1 MATRTGVMRFNVR
14 ERGRQFRGQDRNFD
28 TAALATLI
36 NSGEVQERVS
46 QGDMLGYYGHWPR
59 VKFGMEPMEGGLVAG
74 KQVSLEPAVRTVYLK
89 AHADGTIEH
98 EEEFLDSAPGKLA
111 ERLFKS
117 KAGGFSSAIVAP
129 RRGATQV
136 PQSFH
141 GFDYVLEPNYT
152 KNRGYA
158 LDGVDM
164 DSLTD
169 EDFAV
174 LDEVSQYNNLLDS
187 TNVILDQIQNDYN
200 LLEEVAMRLEEEN
213 VQLMSMLSKK
223 EATPPPAPAVL
234 DSTLDILPRAT
245 SSRFDSADD
254 FHNAELSDFE
264 KEKKPESPRTAAD
277 DFLSKRFG
285 I

>member
-28 TAALATLI
+28 TAALASLI
-36 NSGEVQERVS
+36 NSGEIQERVA

-74 KQVSLEPAVRTVYLK
+74 KPVALEPAVRTVYLK
-89 AHADGTIEH
+89 AHEDGTIEH

-117 KAGGFSSAIVAP
+117 KAGGFSSAITAP
-129 RRGATQV
+129 RRGARQIA
-136 PQSFH
+136 QGFH
-141 GFDYVLEPNYT
+141 GFDYVLEPNFT

-158 LDGVDM
+158 LDGVNVDE
-164 DSLTD
+164 LTD
-169 EDFAV
+169 EDCAV
-174 LDEVSQYNNLLDS
+174 LDEVGQYNSLLDS
-187 TNVILDQIQNDYN
+187 TNAILDQIQNDYS
-200 LLEEVAMRLEEEN
+200 LLEQVAERLEQEN
-213 VQLMSMLSKK
+213 VELMSMLSKR
-223 EATPPPAPAVL
+223 EARSDVALDGVL
-234 DSTLDILPRAT
+234 DVISHGTNN
-245 SSRFDSADD
+245 RFDAADD
-254 FHNAELSDFE
+254 FFNAELADFE

-277 DFLSKRFG
+277 DFLTKRFG